1 MADSNITKKALA
13 ESMKTLLGTMPFSK
27 ISVSDIC
34 EVCGMNRKSFYY
46 HFRDKYDLINW
57 IFHTEFYEAA
67 CAKPY
72 EDGWEFILGI
82 CKYFYSNHA
91 FYKKAFEI
99 TGQNSFRDYF
109 QEILEPILLQY
120 SAEMFDFEDPPE
132 FFITFISDAL
142 IISMIRWLS
151 ARSCMEPEE
160 YVRQLRACCCRM
172 I

>member
-1 MADSNITKKALA
+1 M
-13 ESMKTLLGTMPFSK
+13 
-27 ISVSDIC
+27 
-34 EVCGMNRKSFYY
+34 
-46 HFRDKYDLINW
+46 
-57 IFHTEFYEAA
+57 
-67 CAKPY
+67 
-72 EDGWEFILGI
+72 
-82 CKYFYSNHA
+82 
-91 FYKKAFEI
+91 
-99 TGQNSFRDYF
+99 
-109 QEILEPILLQY
+109 QY